1 MDMDSQQSQ
10 HSRGQTAARQ
20 AASLAALPVPLGF
33 LHRSLL
39 PLAAVALLGSTLWI
53 GPWGFLVAAVAWWQ
67 IVRRIR

>member
-1 MDMDSQQSQ
+1 MDLDSQQSQ
-10 HSRGQTAARQ
+10 HSRGQTATWQ
-20 AASLAALPVPLGF
+20 APASPAPGF

-53 GPWGFLVAAVAWWQ
+53 GPWGFLVAAVGWWQ